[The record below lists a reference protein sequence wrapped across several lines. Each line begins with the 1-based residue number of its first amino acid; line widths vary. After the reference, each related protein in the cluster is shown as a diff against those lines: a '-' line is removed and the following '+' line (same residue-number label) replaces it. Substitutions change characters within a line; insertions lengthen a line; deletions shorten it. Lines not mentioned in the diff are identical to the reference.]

1 MDGWTSRSIQVMGG
15 VVLIAALLVPHLLAR
30 AKLRMNNGW
39 KKMALATAN
48 IAAVVVVVVER
59 STA

>member
-1 MDGWTSRSIQVMGG
+1 MGG

-39 KKMALATAN
+39 KEVALATAN
-48 IAAVVVVVVER
+48 VAAVVVVVVVVVAVR
-59 STA
+59 SDSAKG